1 MVYPTSTLSQ
11 HVYLL
16 RNNITNGGLVNLVR
30 ALPRAP
36 STFNCIIVLHVMNTL
51 PPPHHRQTLMN
62 LRRLLSPGGRLI
74 VTVSARFTDISLILV
89 EVNLLVQF
97 RSTSYTEA
105 LSS

>member
-1 MVYPTSTLSQ
+1 
-11 HVYLL
+11 
-16 RNNITNGGLVNLVR
+16 
-30 ALPRAP
+30 
-36 STFNCIIVLHVMNTL
+36 
-51 PPPHHRQTLMN
+51 MN